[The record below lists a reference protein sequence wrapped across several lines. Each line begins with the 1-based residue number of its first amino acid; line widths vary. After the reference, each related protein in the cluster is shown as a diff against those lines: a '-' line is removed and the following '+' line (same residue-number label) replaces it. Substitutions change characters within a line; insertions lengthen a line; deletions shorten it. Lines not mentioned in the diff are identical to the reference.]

1 MAGILT
7 PKYGSGLDKANDPVN
22 VIDEAFVPDDFP
34 MDEYQDNLD
43 NYTEYEQW
51 FDGTKLDETF
61 SSDNQE
67 VELYPVKLN
76 PLFGAALKHSYAL
89 FGEYEDD
96 SRPLVI
102 PKLISDD
109 KKKDENMIKVAE
121 SALNNLWWENGGRAL
136 MMRNGLL
143 SQVFGGAIFKATYV
157 PWQKWR
163 QIPIY
168 IEAVHPAQFVG
179 VASGGDY
186 WHLSENWFIK
196 HITHADA
203 RRFGVPTDNDESDS
217 LPIMIEHYTADEYT
231 VTINGTI
238 AKMPGTDGK
247 PMKGPNPFGQTPAV
261 YIPHI
266 RFDDLYGISLL
277 KNLIGITKEMNLR
290 LGDYGDAVNDDA
302 HTSIAMRNV
311 TGTPKIVRIGDG
323 LPVINLTGRP
333 NISGKEAEP
342 DLFAVQ
348 QSKASQAMGDLV
360 DTLWDEFK
368 RESMVPGVA
377 YGEDSGSQRSALTLV
392 TRMWPLVSHIRQERV
407 NWSAGLDVFN
417 SLLLKMMAKKK
428 KGNVKEEHTKLRM
441 RQDWYPILPR
451 DRQELVQEVV
461 QRAAVNLGSPEH
473 LMEMLGD
480 VEIPEEEMDRIK
492 DWLELVASVENKYSN
507 MSNTQSGDDAEK
519 TQKETPKE
527 QKARKGNREVQSTK
541 SREEK

>member
-1 MAGILT
+1 MAGLLS
-7 PKYGSGLDKANDPVN
+7 PKYASGLQKDNDPVN
-22 VIDEAFVPDDFP
+22 LLDQSFLPDDFP
-34 MDEYQDNLD
+34 LDVYQDNLD
-43 NYTEYEQW
+43 QYTEYEQW

-61 SSDNQE
+61 SSQNEE
-67 VELYPVKLN
+67 VELYPAKIN
-76 PLFGAALKHSYAL
+76 PLFGVALKHSYAL

-109 KKKDENMIKVAE
+109 PKKDEEMIRTAE
-121 SALNNLWWENGGRAL
+121 AALNLLWWENSGRAL
-136 MMRNGLL
+136 MMRSALL
-143 SQVFGGAIFKATYV
+143 SQVFGGCIFKATWV
-157 PWQKWR
+157 PWQGVKRGGWR

-186 WHLSENWFIK
+186 WHLSENWFVK
-196 HITHADA
+196 HISHADA
-203 RRFGVPTDNDESDS
+203 ARFGVPSDEGDREH
-217 LPIMIEHYTADEYT
+217 LPIMIEYYTAQSYK
-231 VTINGTI
+231 VTINGKTARI
-238 AKMPGTDGK
+238 PGSDGES
-247 PMKGPNPFGQTPAV
+247 MEGDNPFGMPPAV

-266 RFDDLYGISLL
+266 RFDGLYGISLL

-290 LGDYGDAVNDDA
+290 MGDYGDAVNDDA

-342 DLFAVQ
+342 DLFAVA
-348 QSKASQAMGDLV
+348 QSKASSAMSDIV
-360 DTLWDEFK
+360 DTLWDQFK

-417 SLLLKMMAKKK
+417 SLLLRMM
-428 KGNVKEEHTKLRM
+428 NVKKVAEVNEKHTQLRM

-451 DRQELVQEVV
+451 DRQELVNEVV
-461 QRAAVNLGSPEH
+461 QRASVNLGSLEH

-480 VEIPEEEMDRIK
+480 VEIPEEEMGRIK
-492 DWLELVASVENKYSN
+492 EWLAYLASVNNPQDESTT
-507 MSNTQSGDDAEK
+507 STGDDGETTTEK
-519 TQKETPKE
+519 K
-527 QKARKGNREVQSTK
+527 NRTSNRNVQSAK
-541 SREEK
+541 SQEAK